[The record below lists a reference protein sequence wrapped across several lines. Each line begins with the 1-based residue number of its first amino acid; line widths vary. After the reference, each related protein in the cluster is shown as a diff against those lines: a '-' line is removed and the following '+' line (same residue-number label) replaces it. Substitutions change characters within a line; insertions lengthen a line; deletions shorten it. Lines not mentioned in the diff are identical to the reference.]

1 MVDTTEMNTNPQRKE
16 DKDKGGSM
24 NWEQFKYN
32 FFHDMYHAGIAD
44 IVDEEEGEGVWG
56 LWITFGGHIH
66 LLVF

>member
-1 MVDTTEMNTNPQRKE
+1 
-16 DKDKGGSM
+16 M

-56 LWITFGGHIH
+56 LWITFGGNIY
-66 LLVF
+66 LLVL